1 MKRRTWLLASLGL
14 LAEPF
19 AAEAQPAGRIY
30 RLGIIMAPAPPPS
43 SDRATMSF
51 LVPEALRELGYV
63 EGRNLVVER
72 RFAGGKRD
80 RLAGLAQELV
90 QLRVDVI
97 VAISNEA
104 IEATRAATRTIPIV
118 MLGGAVVARGF
129 VTNLAQ
135 PGGNITGVA
144 ITETTLAAKRL
155 ELLKEA
161 VPRATRIAILA
172 TAEEYQQP
180 QRQEAEEAAAA
191 LGITL
196 AVVEARNGDYERA
209 FARMASER
217 AQALFVFSSPILH
230 RDRSRIIALAAQHR
244 LPAIYQ
250 WREHAE
256 EGGLMSYGSKLV
268 TLSRRIAAY
277 VDRILKGASPGG
289 LAVEQPAIY
298 ELVVNLKTAKTLGL
312 TIPPAVLAR
321 ADEIIQ

>member
-1 MKRRTWLLASLGL
+1 MIHDASCDLALAALALLAAP
-14 LAEPF
+14 LAV
-19 AAEAQPAGRIY
+19 EAQPAGRVY
-30 RLGIIMAPAPPPS
+30 RLGILMSPAPPAP

-72 RFAGGKRD
+72 RFAGGKQD

-90 QLRVDVI
+90 QPRVDVI
-97 VAISNEA
+97 VAISNET

-118 MLGGAVVARGF
+118 MLGGAVVARGY

-180 QRQEAEEAAAA
+180 QRQEAEEAAAS

-196 AVVEARNGDYERA
+196 VVVEVRNADYERA

-217 AQALFVFSSPILH
+217 TQALFVFSSPLLH
-230 RDRSRIIALAAQHR
+230 RDRSRIIALMFRFSHPPPAQTER
-244 LPAIYQ
+244 SSAS
-250 WREHAE
+250 
-256 EGGLMSYGSKLV
+256 MSFARP
-268 TLSRRIAAY
+268 TQSRRRSSSASSRPMPRGL
-277 VDRILKGASPGG
+277 DSRASP
-289 LAVEQPAIY
+289 
-298 ELVVNLKTAKTLGL
+298 
-312 TIPPAVLAR
+312 R
-321 ADEIIQ
+321 R